1 MMQALKSHSDEDQLN
16 AWEAAVSSWV
26 DGEAE
31 IRPEELDSPY
41 GRQVWDT
48 YHLIGDVMRT
58 DALAIRTSDRFYAR
72 LSKAIDEEPTV
83 LAPSAMKR
91 PLVQRYGVSGLAVV
105 AAVAAA
111 LWVGLPYMGVTSV
124 PGTLVASAQDDQL
137 WSDYADLHRDFVGTG
152 PVRHVSF
159 ESGALG
165 Q

>member
-1 MMQALKSHSDEDQLN
+1 MQALKSHSEDEQLN

-41 GRQVWDT
+41 GRQVWDA

-83 LAPSAMKR
+83 LAPNC
-91 PLVQRYGVSGLAVV
+91 Q
-105 AAVAAA
+105 
-111 LWVGLPYMGVTSV
+111 
-124 PGTLVASAQDDQL
+124 
-137 WSDYADLHRDFVGTG
+137 
-152 PVRHVSF
+152 
-159 ESGALG
+159 
-165 Q
+165 